1 MRAIPLMVLLLA
13 ATVAV
18 SGAFAASGG
27 QTPSMPPAAQAA
39 TPNMPPSAQSATP
52 NMPPS
57 AQAVTPGMPPS
68 AQDVTP
74 GSPLSGGPD
83 GSGKSDAVDV
93 SEKNAPAAG
102 TVKAIHDIEFVWVP
116 AGSFVPG
123 LEGGAKTVVTSLGGR
138 EEWFSDE
145 SPRRKERFAHGFWMS
160 KTEITRR
167 QWNRVMGSQPWAEHN
182 ADDQLDVPAT
192 WMAWKDAAD
201 FAKTLAQEDE
211 PAYRLPTENEWEYAC
226 RAGAATLFP
235 FGDDP
240 AGLDEVAWYR
250 GSTPNGKPHPVAEK
264 KPNAWGLCDM
274 LGNAWEWC
282 ADSYGGQPAGEGD
295 DLRVIRGGSV
305 NQPATFTRPT
315 VRLGRPAKE
324 PGARIGFRVVREP

>member
-1 MRAIPLMVLLLA
+1 MMRAVPVMMLLA
-13 ATVAV
+13 ATVLIP
-18 SGAFAASGG
+18 GAFAAPAA

-39 TPNMPPSAQSATP
+39 TPGMPPASQTATP
-52 NMPPS
+52 GMPPAS
-57 AQAVTPGMPPS
+57 QAVTPGMPPA
-68 AQDVTP
+68 AQNLTP
-74 GSPLSGGPD
+74 GTPPPEKPD
-83 GSGKSDAVDV
+83 TPEP
-93 SEKNAPAAG
+93 SEKNAPEAG
-102 TVKAIHDIEFVWVP
+102 TVKAIHDIEFVWIP

-138 EEWFSDE
+138 EEWFADE
-145 SPRRKERFAHGFWMS
+145 TPRRKERFSHGFWMS

-167 QWNRVMGSQPWAEHN
+167 QWNRVMGNQPWAEHN
-182 ADDQLDVPAT
+182 PDDQLDVPAT
-192 WMAWKDAAD
+192 WITWTDAAA

-235 FGDDP
+235 FGDDA
-240 AGLDEVAWYR
+240 AGLDEFAWYR
-250 GSTPNGKPHPVAEK
+250 GTAPDGKPHPVADK

-282 ADSYGGQPAGEGD
+282 ANPYGGEPAGEGA
-295 DLRVIRGGSV
+295 DLRVIRGGAA

-315 VRLGRPAKE
+315 VRLGRSAKE
-324 PGARIGFRVVREP
+324 AGARIGFRVVREP